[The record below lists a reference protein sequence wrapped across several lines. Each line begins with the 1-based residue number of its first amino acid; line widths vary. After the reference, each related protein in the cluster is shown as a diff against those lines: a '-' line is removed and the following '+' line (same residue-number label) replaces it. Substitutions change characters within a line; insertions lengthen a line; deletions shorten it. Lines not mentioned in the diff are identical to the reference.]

1 MAISCLFLT
10 DAKGKVI
17 IGRNYRGDIPTS
29 TSERFAQYIQDK
41 DEMDQRPIFTEGGC
55 TFAYIKHNNLF
66 LTCVTRKNSNVALA
80 LMTLYRLISDY
91 FGGLDEESIRDN
103 FVVIY
108 ELMDETLD
116 FGYPQSLD
124 AKILREFITQKK

>member
-80 LMTLYRLISDY
+80 LMTLYRLISVRPT
-91 FGGLDEESIRDN
+91 LLSI
-103 FVVIY
+103 
-108 ELMDETLD
+108 E
-116 FGYPQSLD
+116 
-124 AKILREFITQKK
+124 KILTIRFSRTTLVG